1 MNMMNTTYFYDSDL
15 YGGTVDRIA
24 SSIVFSGDMNELD
37 KFCKRWYNRID
48 SISDEKQRM
57 DVFIHLLVDLS
68 QVLRAKKNIQMKLV
82 VSDNFFM
89 DFLFFISIFSTKEIN
104 LVTEIDIQHEY
115 VRWVKQGF
123 PQKLVKVLNLNDL
136 KTLGDMF
143 GQEYEEND
151 VIQGAILSHKYEAT
165 ELSMLQSSYS
175 SFVCKY
181 AENRIPIFFKMLR
194 SARDKVV
201 VPSTGEKDEFYEL
214 YNKIAKDENEK
225 EFIFSVNP
233 EFPNLF
239 KVIEF
244 LIRNINEMMFV
255 FVSKDIKVLEKYC
268 KQSLVLIWG
277 LWLGTA
283 LEISMVPHYWYVKYR
298 SLLDDMFGEGSFDN
312 ITPLG

>member
-15 YGGTVDRIA
+15 YGGTVDHIA
-24 SSIVFSGDMNELD
+24 SSIVFSGDIKELD
-37 KFCKRWYNRID
+37 RFCKRWYNRII

-68 QVLRAKKNIQMKLV
+68 QGLRDKKNIQMKLV
-82 VSDNFFM
+82 ISDNFFM
-89 DFLFFISIFSTKEIN
+89 DFLFFISVFSTKEIN
-104 LVTEIDIQHEY
+104 LVTEIDIQNEY
-115 VRWVKQGF
+115 VRWIKQGF
-123 PQKLVKVLNLNDL
+123 PQKLVKVVNLNDL

-143 GQEYEEND
+143 GQEYKENE
-151 VIQGAILSHKYEAT
+151 VIKDAILSHKYEAT
-165 ELSMLQSSYS
+165 ELSMLRDSYS
-175 SFVCKY
+175 SLVCKY

-194 SARDKVV
+194 SVRDKVV
-201 VPSTGEKDEFYEL
+201 VPNTGDKSEFYEL

-225 EFIFSVNP
+225 EFMFSVNP
-233 EFPNLF
+233 DFPNLF

-255 FVSKDIKVLEKYC
+255 FVSKDIKVLEKYS

-283 LEISMVPHYWYVKYR
+283 QEISMVPHYWYVKYR

>member
-37 KFCKRWYNRID
+37 KFCKRWYNRIV

-57 DVFIHLLVDLS
+57 DVFIRLLVDLS
-68 QVLRAKKNIQMKLV
+68 QGLKAKKNIQMKLV
-82 VSDNFFM
+82 ISDNFFM
-89 DFLFFISIFSTKEIN
+89 DFLFFISIFSTKDIN

-123 PQKLVKVLNLNDL
+123 PQKLVKVVNLNDL

-143 GQEYEEND
+143 GQEYEDND
-151 VIQGAILSHKYEAT
+151 VIKGAILAHKYEAT
-165 ELSMLQSSYS
+165 ELSMLRDSYS
-175 SFVCKY
+175 SLVCKY

-194 SARDKVV
+194 SVRYKVV
-201 VPSTGEKDEFYEL
+201 VPNTGDKSEFYEL

-225 EFIFSVNP
+225 EIIFSVTP
-233 EFPNLF
+233 EFPNFF
-239 KVIEF
+239 KLLEF
-244 LIRNINEMMFV
+244 LVRNINDMMYAFV
-255 FVSKDIKVLEKYC
+255 TKDIEELEKYY
-268 KQSLVLIWG
+268 KHALVLIWG

-283 LEISMVPHYWYVKYR
+283 QEISMIPLDWYVKYR
-298 SLLDDMFGEGSFDN
+298 SLLDDMFVKGSFDN

>member
-1 MNMMNTTYFYDSDL
+1 MNTTYFYDSDL

-24 SSIVFSGDMNELD
+24 SSIVFSGDKNELD
-37 KFCKRWYNRID
+37 KFCKRWYNRIV

-255 FVSKDIKVLEKYC
+255 FVSKDIKVLEKYS

>member
-37 KFCKRWYNRID
+37 KFCKRWYNRIV

-214 YNKIAKDENEK
+214 YN
-225 EFIFSVNP
+225 
-233 EFPNLF
+233 
-239 KVIEF
+239 
-244 LIRNINEMMFV
+244 
-255 FVSKDIKVLEKYC
+255 
-268 KQSLVLIWG
+268 SLAELKF
-277 LWLGTA
+277 A
-283 LEISMVPHYWYVKYR
+283 
-298 SLLDDMFGEGSFDN
+298 
-312 ITPLG
+312 

>member
-15 YGGTVDRIA
+15 YGGTIDRIA

-37 KFCKRWYNRID
+37 KFSKRWYNRIV

-151 VIQGAILSHKYEAT
+151 VIQGVILSHKYETT

-255 FVSKDIKVLEKYC
+255 FVSKDIKVLEKYS

>member
-1 MNMMNTTYFYDSDL
+1 MNTTYFYDSDL
-15 YGGTVDRIA
+15 YGGTIDRIA

-37 KFCKRWYNRID
+37 KFSKRWYNRIV

-151 VIQGAILSHKYEAT
+151 VIQGVILSHKYETT

-255 FVSKDIKVLEKYC
+255 FVSKDIKVLEKYS